1 MAVRGRTMAA
11 REIVI
16 KYLGVRNA
24 INTQERKARVARFAA
39 MFLGPFVVAVSAFG
53 VASVVLDGGAL
64 TSDTVLVLTTFALCY
79 LCWIF
84 CIIFAEARLTDAI
97 EADVAS
103 LRVRRLLLWS
113 DYARG
118 PPPAAAAA
126 SPTDGQQPGG
136 VDGDGQV
143 EEKKEESGPPR
154 HFLHQQFD
162 LVDKRDARACK
173 GDREIIRELVA
184 MQTERP
190 AGFKAFG
197 KPVDMLL
204 VSRFA
209 YIILYL
215 SGIVV
220 ATSLRGR

>member
-1 MAVRGRTMAA
+1 M
-11 REIVI
+11 
-16 KYLGVRNA
+16 
-24 INTQERKARVARFAA
+24 
-39 MFLGPFVVAVSAFG
+39 
-53 VASVVLDGGAL
+53 
-64 TSDTVLVLTTFALCY
+64 
-79 LCWIF
+79 
-84 CIIFAEARLTDAI
+84 
-97 EADVAS
+97 
-103 LRVRRLLLWS
+103 RRLLLWS

-126 SPTDGQQPGG
+126 SPTDGQQRGG

-143 EEKKEESGPPR
+143 GEEQEKKKGSGPPR